1 MIETKAAAILSYL
14 QVHQCES
21 CSLLY
26 KTCLFCKTFKRWSIK
41 DRPYRSGWSSLQ
53 KDPHLLEQN
62 ELGLFC

>member
-1 MIETKAAAILSYL
+1 MIKPKAAAILSYL

-26 KTCLFCKTFKRWSIK
+26 KTCLFCKAFKWWSVK
-41 DRPYRSGWSSLQ
+41 DKPYCSGLSSLQ
-53 KDPHLLEQN
+53 KDPHLSEQN